1 MNTVLTL
8 PNSCVV
14 GFSIYGARMSY
25 TFRNLGLN
33 PHLLETLETLGY
45 AEPTPIQAQAIPHL
59 LDGRDVVGQAQTGTG
74 KTAAYTLPIMQRLE
88 EDGLQMLVLTPTREL
103 AIQVSEAIYRYGHK
117 VGVRV
122 LPIYGGQSYERQER
136 RLKKGVQ
143 VVVGTP
149 GRTKDLIEKGTLKL
163 QDIRFVV
170 LDEADEML
178 KMGFIEDVEAILGAT
193 NAKTRQTILFSATFT
208 NEIRKLAKNYMR
220 DAVHIQIESEEVT
233 GQHIEQRYYMVQ
245 ERDKVAAL
253 CRILEVED
261 RHNTLIFTKTRVGAA
276 ELAEKLVERNYGAIA
291 IHGDLAQNERER
303 ILNRFRTGQL
313 SILVATDVVGRGVD
327 INDISH
333 VINYDL
339 PPLAIEYVHRI
350 GRTGRAGRSGHA
362 VSLITPSQRHTLRKI
377 EAYIQKPLAKAKLPT
392 REDALLS
399 REQHFSARILAQI
412 EATTE
417 PDSLLDELEK
427 SGFSVEQILSGMIQ
441 LLRTQEKHYE
451 LEHVRSVEESPER
464 VGRGRGR
471 ENNNKSDNRN
481 DRDNR
486 GNRRGGKSKTTR
498 EEGMVRLLMAVGRSS
513 GIRPGDVVYSVAS
526 HADIPGHV
534 IGAIDIRQNE
544 TYVDLP
550 ENHVEAALKNGKN
563 AKIRGHS
570 MNLVR
575 A

>member
-1 MNTVLTL
+1 
-8 PNSCVV
+8 
-14 GFSIYGARMSY
+14 MSN

-33 PHLLETLETLGY
+33 THLLETLETLGY
-45 AEPTPIQAQAIPHL
+45 AEPTPIQAHAIPLL
-59 LDGRDVVGQAQTGTG
+59 LDGHDVVGQAQTGTG
-74 KTAAYTLPIMQRLE
+74 KTAAYTLPIMQQLNS
-88 EDGLQMLVLTPTREL
+88 DDLQVLILTPTREL
-103 AIQVSEAIYRYGHK
+103 AIQVSEAVYRYGHK

-122 LPIYGGQSYERQER
+122 LPVYGGQSYDRQER

-163 QDIRFVV
+163 QNIRFVV

-178 KMGFIEDVEAILGAT
+178 KMGFIDDVEAILSAT
-193 NAKTRQTILFSATFT
+193 DALTRQTILFSATFT
-208 NEIRKLAKNYMR
+208 NPIRKIAQRYMR
-220 DAVHIQIESEEVT
+220 DAIHIEIESEDVT
-233 GQHIEQRYYMVQ
+233 SEHIEQRYFMVQ
-245 ERDKVAAL
+245 ERDKLAAL
-253 CRILEVED
+253 CRILEVEERD
-261 RHNTLIFTKTRVGAA
+261 NTLIFTKTRVGAA
-276 ELAEKLVERNYGAIA
+276 ELAEKLAERNYGAIA

-327 INDISH
+327 ITDISH

-350 GRTGRAGRSGHA
+350 GRTGRAGRSGNA
-362 VSLITPSQRHTLRKI
+362 ISLITPQQRYTLRKI
-377 EAYIQKPLAKAKLPT
+377 ETYIEKPIAKTKLPT
-392 REDALLS
+392 REDAIRS
-399 REQHFSARILAQI
+399 RDERFSAKIIAQI
-412 EATTE
+412 AATTE

-441 LLRTQEKHYE
+441 MLREQEKHYE
-451 LEHVRSVEESPER
+451 LEHIKSVQEQPER
-464 VGRGRGR
+464 KSRRPGRGRDKQ
-471 ENNNKSDNRN
+471 NSS
-481 DRDNR
+481 RDNANSR
-486 GNRRGGKSKTTR
+486 DNGSSNRKGGRRKEKGRR
-498 EEGMVRLLMAVGRSS
+498 EEGMVRLHIDVGRTN

-526 HADIPGHV
+526 HANIPGHV

-550 ENHVEAALKNGKN
+550 EIHVEAALKDGKK
-563 AKIRGHS
+563 ARIRGHS
-570 MNLVR
+570 MNLVK